1 MCPDMNPMQPPAP
14 SGGTLADDEL
24 DRLVKALGRPADG
37 ALDPASFEL
46 AFDRL
51 GDRIRASEPA
61 AGRPRLRRRTAVILV
76 LATALLV
83 AAAAVGAMRTTH
95 TGFFPAKAGTENDT
109 SEYLRTDAPDFP
121 PLVRGLVRDTPFP
134 PGDSALARVP
144 AYVRSLQPGADGI
157 SVTVQ
162 AAGIK
167 GHFAEY
173 AICAWR
179 GYWLQEHAA
188 GHTAAA
194 AAAAR
199 SLEQVATSDALK
211 TVDVEWPTYLAA
223 ARAEAANDAS
233 AETVLSVFYRAN
245 CLSLPKPWA
254 R

>member
-1 MCPDMNPMQPPAP
+1 MTQTQPPAEPGGDLSDDTLVALVASLSRP
-14 SGGTLADDEL
+14 SDRTLES
-24 DRLVKALGRPADG
+24 
-37 ALDPASFEL
+37 ASLEL
-46 AFDRL
+46 AFERL

-61 AGRPRLRRRTAVILV
+61 ALRPRFRRRGALILV
-76 LATALLV
+76 FAIALLV
-83 AAAAVGAMRTTH
+83 AAAAIGAMRTTH

-109 SEYLRTDAPDFP
+109 TEYLRTDAPDFP
-121 PLVRGLVRDTPFP
+121 PLVRKLVRDTPFP

-144 AYVRSLQPGADGI
+144 AYVRSLQPGTDGI
-157 SVTVQ
+157 PITVQ
-162 AAGIK
+162 AAGIS

-188 GHTAAA
+188 GRTANA

-199 SLEQVATSDALK
+199 GLEQVASSDAIK
-211 TVDVEWPTYLAA
+211 KVDVEWPRYLAA
-223 ARAEAANDAS
+223 ARAEAADAPS
-233 AETVLSVFYRAN
+233 AESALAVFYHAN

>member
-1 MCPDMNPMQPPAP
+1 MCPDMNPLQPPTPPGDALTD
-14 SGGTLADDEL
+14 GAL
-24 DRLVKALGRPADG
+24 DRLVRALGRPADG
-37 ALDPASFEL
+37 ALDPASLEL

-51 GDRIRASEPA
+51 ADRIRASEPA
-61 AGRPRLRRRTAVILV
+61 GTRRRFRRRTAVIV
-76 LATALLV
+76 VFATALLV

-109 SEYLRTDAPDFP
+109 SEFLRTDAPDFP
-121 PLVRGLVRDTPFP
+121 PLVRTLVRDTPFP

-157 SVTVQ
+157 PVTVQ
-162 AAGIK
+162 TVGIT

-173 AICAWR
+173 AVCAWR

-199 SLEQVATSDALK
+199 ALEQVATSDALK
-211 TVDVEWPTYLAA
+211 KVDVEWPTYLAA
-223 ARAEAANDAS
+223 ARAEAANDPS

>member
-1 MCPDMNPMQPPAP
+1 MCPDMDPLQPPTP
-14 SGGTLADDEL
+14 PGGALADDEL
-24 DRLVKALGRPADG
+24 DGLVRALGRPADS
-37 ALDPASFEL
+37 ALDPVSLEL

-51 GDRIRASEPA
+51 GARIRERS
-61 AGRPRLRRRTAVILV
+61 GRPPPALPAPHAVILV
-76 LATALLV
+76 FATALLV
-83 AAAAVGAMRTTH
+83 AAAALGAMRTTH

-121 PLVRGLVRDTPFP
+121 PLVRKLVRDTPFP

-157 SVTVQ
+157 PVTVQ
-162 AAGIK
+162 AAGIR

-173 AICAWR
+173 ALCAWR

-188 GHTAAA
+188 GHAAAA

-199 SLEQVATSDALK
+199 SLEQVAT
-211 TVDVEWPTYLAA
+211 
-223 ARAEAANDAS
+223 ARAEAADGPS
-233 AETVLSVFYRAN
+233 AETVLAVFYRAN